1 MCGFMCIPNGFQG
14 RVDAVLSCLLWILA
28 ALVND
33 WISLVAYEYVPLLD
47 PVTGVMKLTGNPG

>member
-1 MCGFMCIPNGFQG
+1 MCIPNGFQG